1 MNIKRIGEKK
11 HWRVNQ
17 QMGAVRRGFLR
28 EGEEAKLAAVVAD
41 LGHLGL
47 GLGLCH
53 VGVEGSV
60 EEGILDL
67 LGGGV
72 EVIKISGGG
81 GGVGNRVGGHAVAA
95 VGLEAPVVA
104 VGVGGDAAVGVLD
117 GARAAGLLVHN
128 VRGLGLIGPSAEE
141 DDVALLAVHE
151 ITLAEGSLRD
161 EGGLVRKRP
170 SGHTGGHSEAVRDV
184 TAAIATVR
192 AAIRA
197 VSAADAVDALAVGNL
212 AVNPV
217 LGAGHNLVTAGNAG
231 GEGTDLGD
239 HVAAGVGLLNLEG
252 RGADGDEGESHEDG
266 GEERRN
272 GHVAR
277 HCGGNKTQ
285 AMK

>member
-1 MNIKRIGEKK
+1 M
-11 HWRVNQ
+11 
-17 QMGAVRRGFLR
+17 
-28 EGEEAKLAAVVAD
+28 VAD
-41 LGHLGL
+41 LCHLGL
-47 GLGLCH
+47 GLSLSR
-53 VGVEGSV
+53 VGEVGSV

-67 LGGGV
+67 LGGGEDIV
-72 EVIKISGGG
+72 EGSGGG
-81 GGVGNRVGGHAVAA
+81 GGVSNRVGGHAVAA
-95 VGLEAPVVA
+95 VGLVAGIVA

-117 GARAAGLLVHN
+117 GARAAWLLVHN
-128 VRGLGLIGPSAEE
+128 VGLLRAIGPSAEE
-141 DDVALLAVHE
+141 DDVAAGAVDE
-151 ITLAEGSLRD
+151 ITLAESILGD
-161 EGGLVRKRP
+161 KGGLLGEGVGVE
-170 SGHTGGHSEAVRDV
+170 SGGHSEAVRDV

-217 LGAGHNLVTAGNAG
+217 LGAGHNLVAGRDG

-252 RGADGDEGESHEDG
+252 RGADGDEGEGHEDG

-277 HCGGNKTQ
+277 HGSVDQKLCSWKRVCVPI
-285 AMK
+285 M